1 MTDEVPNWPRPADY
15 KTQADGSGGL
25 VRAVLVGPP
34 HDGRE
39 LFMDELELPEEL
51 YTTPDPAAFE
61 WWPATLKDVM
71 DRLPIGNDPSA
82 PPVRHVLRIPDDTLE
97 PQYVSEPAG

>member
-1 MTDEVPNWPRPADY
+1 MTQEAPNWPRPAEF

-25 VRAVLVGPP
+25 VRAVLVGRP

-39 LFMDELELPEEL
+39 LFMDELELPAAI

-61 WWPATLKDVM
+61 WWPDRLQDQM
-71 DRLPIGNDPSA
+71 SRLPIGSDLAN
-82 PPVRHVLRIPDDTLE
+82 PPVRYALRIPDETRE
-97 PQYVSEPAG
+97 PQYVAEPEG